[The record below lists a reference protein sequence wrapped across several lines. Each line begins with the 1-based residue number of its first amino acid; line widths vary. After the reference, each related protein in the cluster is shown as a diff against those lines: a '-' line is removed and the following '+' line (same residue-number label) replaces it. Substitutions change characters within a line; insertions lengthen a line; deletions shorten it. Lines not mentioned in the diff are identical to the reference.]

1 MTKTVLV
8 LRHKTT
14 QKIERR
20 DFKAKRG
27 EIRRLRRSLKNYE
40 LIDVE
45 GDSRDPIVIFLRKD
59 LEKYKQDP
67 SSYLIDRKGIM
78 QTASKVT
85 GQRIELIGSRAS
97 KILNKFRRK
106 NRQ

>member
-1 MTKTVLV
+1 MSKTVLV
-8 LRHKTT
+8 LRHKKTLE
-14 QKIERR
+14 IERR
-20 DFKAKRG
+20 DFKPKRG
-27 EIRRLRRSLKNYE
+27 QIRKFRRLLKNYE

-45 GDSRDPIVIFLRKD
+45 GNPKDPIVIFLRKD

-67 SSYLIDRKGIM
+67 ESYQIDRKGIM

-97 KILNKFRRK
+97 KILNRFRRK